1 MIQKGGTMENSN
13 FKMLTSNEIMEING
27 GIALTTAMLVTLFCA
42 GFAGGIAVGILVG
55 LVIGLIKYKKM
66 RPKE

>member
-1 MIQKGGTMENSN
+1 MSLSSRESFLKWMLRK

-42 GFAGGIAVGILVG
+42 GFAGGIAVGLNR
-55 LVIGLIKYKKM
+55 KNRK
-66 RPKE
+66 

>member
-27 GIALTTAMLVTLFCA
+27 GIALTTAMLMEDYLLLRQV
-42 GFAGGIAVGILVG
+42 
-55 LVIGLIKYKKM
+55 
-66 RPKE
+66 R

>member
-1 MIQKGGTMENSN
+1 MLVIFMIQKGGTMENSN

-42 GFAGGIAVGILVG
+42 GFAGGITVG
-55 LVIGLIKYKKM
+55 LNRKNRK
-66 RPKE
+66 

>member
-13 FKMLTSNEIMEING
+13 FKMLTSNEIMEITG

-42 GFAGGIAVGILVG
+42 GFAGGIAVGLNR
-55 LVIGLIKYKKM
+55 KNRK
-66 RPKE
+66 

>member
-42 GFAGGIAVGILVG
+42 GFAG
-55 LVIGLIKYKKM
+55 
-66 RPKE
+66 